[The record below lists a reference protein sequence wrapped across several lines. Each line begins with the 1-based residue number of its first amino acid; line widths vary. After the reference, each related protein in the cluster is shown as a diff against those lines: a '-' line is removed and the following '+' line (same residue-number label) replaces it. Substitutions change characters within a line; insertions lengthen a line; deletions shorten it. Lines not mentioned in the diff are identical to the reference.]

1 MNRLKKKDMGKPA
14 VAIHFLSATAQ
25 EVANNRTAF
34 QAAIEMGLSRIN
46 GFKTAV
52 ELDWEG
58 NAEDYKKYHNKN
70 SL

>member
-1 MNRLKKKDMGKPA
+1 MNRLKKKDTGRPA
-14 VAIHFLSATAQ
+14 VAIHFLSATTE
-25 EVANNRTAF
+25 EVENNRVSF

-58 NAEDYKKYHNKN
+58 NAENYRKYRKK
-70 SL
+70 